1 MYESDKELNQLLF
14 AMLIGVILFAALA
27 YSFFYGFERVST
39 GCIGSYD
46 SYRVCD
52 QYRFNHCTMLSVTEW
67 KLISPYVAFTRRFER
82 IGNPSQVRSY
92 RHHNFD
98 CIDSKGR

>member
-1 MYESDKELNQLLF
+1 MNNIKEFDQAL
-14 AMLIGVILFAALA
+14 AAILIAVILFFALL
-27 YSFFYGFERVST
+27 YSLIYGFVRVSS

-52 QYRFNHCTMLSVTEW
+52 QYGFNHCHMLSVTEW
-67 KLISPYVAFTRRFER
+67 KHISPYVATTHLFER
-82 IGNPSQVRSY
+82 VGNPSQVRNY

>member
-1 MYESDKELNQLLF
+1 MNKNKEFDQLLI
-14 AMLIGVILFAALA
+14 AMLLAACLVFA
-27 YSFFYGFERVST
+27 FFYSLMYGFVRVSS

-52 QYRFNHCTMLSVTEW
+52 QYGFNHCHMLSVTEW
-67 KLISPYVAFTRRFER
+67 KHISPYVATTHRFER
-82 IGNPSQVRSY
+82 IGNPSQVRNY

>member
-1 MYESDKELNQLLF
+1 MNDIKEFDQMLA
-14 AMLIGVILFAALA
+14 AMLIAVILFSAAMYGL
-27 YSFFYGFERVST
+27 FYGIERVST

-52 QYRFNHCTMLSVTEW
+52 QYGFNHCHLLSVKEW
-67 KLISPYVAFTRRFER
+67 KRISPYVAFTHRFER
-82 IGNPSQVRSY
+82 IGNPSQVRNY
-92 RHHNFD
+92 RHHTFD

>member
-1 MYESDKELNQLLF
+1 MNDIKEFDQ
-14 AMLIGVILFAALA
+14 MLTAWLIAVILFAALA

-52 QYRFNHCTMLSVTEW
+52 QYGFNHCHMLSVTEW
-67 KLISPYVAFTRRFER
+67 KHISPYVAFTHRFER
-82 IGNPSQVRSY
+82 IGNPSQVRNY
-92 RHHNFD
+92 RHHSFE

>member
-1 MYESDKELNQLLF
+1 MNNLKEFDQAL
-14 AMLIGVILFAALA
+14 AAILIALILFFALL
-27 YSFFYGFERVST
+27 YSLIYGFVRVSS
-39 GCIGSYD
+39 GCIGSFD

-52 QYRFNHCTMLSVTEW
+52 QYGFNRCHMLSVTEW
-67 KLISPYVAFTRRFER
+67 KHISPYVATTHRFER
-82 IGNPSQVRSY
+82 VGNPSQVRNY

>member
-1 MYESDKELNQLLF
+1 MNNLKEFDQAL
-14 AMLIGVILFAALA
+14 AAILIALILFFALL
-27 YSFFYGFERVST
+27 YSLIYGFVRVSSV
-39 GCIGSYD
+39 CIGSYD

-52 QYRFNHCTMLSVTEW
+52 QYGFNHCHMLSVTEW
-67 KLISPYVAFTRRFER
+67 KHISPYVATTHRFER
-82 IGNPSQVRSY
+82 VGNPSQVRNY

>member
-1 MYESDKELNQLLF
+1 MNNLKEFDQAL
-14 AMLIGVILFAALA
+14 AAILIALILFFALL
-27 YSFFYGFERVST
+27 YSLIYGFVRVSS

-52 QYRFNHCTMLSVTEW
+52 QYGFNHCHMLSVTEW
-67 KLISPYVAFTRRFER
+67 KHISPYVATTHRFER
-82 IGNPSQVRSY
+82 VGNPSQVRNY